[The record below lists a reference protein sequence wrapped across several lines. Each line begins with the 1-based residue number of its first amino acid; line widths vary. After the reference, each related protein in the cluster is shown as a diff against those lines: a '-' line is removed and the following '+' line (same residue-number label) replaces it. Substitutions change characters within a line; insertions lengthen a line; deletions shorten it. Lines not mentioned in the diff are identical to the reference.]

1 VLSDA
6 LPSIQYCRTLLWYE
20 RNKQTQRQTET
31 KNKIVFLRDL
41 PHWQLIS
48 HSFWNINSSS
58 SYWLLLFAS
67 HSLQFNCLSLY
78 CSHLRNN
85 EQKGYKYLSCSYIEF
100 SNFQFMLVRN
110 AIARDKIFRFDK
122 KWIETDNPVQWILPM
137 FSGLCDYVYGKK
149 IILT

>member
-1 VLSDA
+1 M
-6 LPSIQYCRTLLWYE
+6 
-20 RNKQTQRQTET
+20 
-31 KNKIVFLRDL
+31 FLRDL

-85 EQKGYKYLSCSYIEF
+85 EQKGFKYLSCSYIEF

-122 KWIETDNPVQWILPM
+122 KWIETDNPVQWILPR
-137 FSGLCDYVYGKK
+137 FSGLCDYIYGKK
-149 IILT
+149 SFWHKQNFLEVLAK